1 MKNLRLLPDIHGQ
14 QKIIKAAFAYDR
26 ELIDLVKKQEGACWS
41 QSLKTW
47 YFIKK
52 DFQLNRFYRHCFATH
67 LMEQGVSLR
76 HIQVLLGHNSSKTT
90 ERYTQVPTREI
101 GRIVNP
107 LDTYYNLHSGTIHP
121 KTGCIVPPKQR
132 YNGNKHHKG
141 VYIH

>member
-1 MKNLRLLPDIHGQ
+1 MKNLRLLPDIHRQ

-26 ELIDLVKKQEGACWS
+26 EQYSPSSISKILTRAA
-41 QSLKTW
+41 KTAG
-47 YFIKK
+47 IQKRVTPHM
-52 DFQLNRFYRHCFATH
+52 LRHSFAIH
-67 LMEQGVSLR
+67 LLEQGISLR

-141 VYIH
+141 VYIQ